1 MEVFRAV
8 MLTGSIN
15 GAAKLLFTSQPAV
28 SRIISHTEQ
37 TLRLSLFSRVKGKL
51 VPTPEAEALFREVDE
66 FFQQALRVEDFARGL
81 AQGPS
86 GTLNIASS
94 PCLSRSFIPK
104 AIAEFVQRYPNI
116 RVNYHTTL
124 LNSMAQEVLSNKVDI
139 AVSVLPLEH
148 PNLTVQPF
156 TEGRMVCLVPLG
168 HELTQQAS
176 VSIADLARYPLIA
189 HHPAIPFG
197 QLVSAAFRKA
207 NLTLSSRID
216 IHQTDVACSLVRSGA
231 GIAMVDQF
239 TVEGI
244 DWNDLQ
250 VLPLEDEIRLTP
262 SIVRSVF
269 DTRKT
274 HADKFAEILR
284 AMHSYSPQRPHQRQD
299 SPTVQALR
307 TAPYEKCA
315 NSESTQAEVS
325 KRSPRAVNKK

>member
-1 MEVFRAV
+1 MKFSLRQMEVFRAV

-28 SRIISHTEQ
+28 SRIVSHTEQ
-37 TLRLSLFSRVKGKL
+37 TLGLSLFSRIKGKL
-51 VPTPEAEALFREVDE
+51 VPTPEAEVLFLEVDA
-66 FFQQALRVEDFARGL
+66 FYQHALRVDDFARGL
-81 AQGPS
+81 TRGPS
-86 GTLNIASS
+86 GTLNISSS
-94 PCLSRSFIPK
+94 PCLSRGMMPQ
-104 AIAEFVQRYPNI
+104 AITKFVQRYPNI

-168 HELTQQAS
+168 HELTKQAA
-176 VSIADLARYPLIA
+176 VSIADLARYQLIA

-197 QLVSAAFRKA
+197 QLISAAFRKA
-207 NLTLSSRID
+207 NLTLTSHID
-216 IHQTDVACSLVRSGA
+216 IHQTDVACSLVRLGA

-239 TVEGI
+239 TAEGI
-244 DWNDLQ
+244 DSHDLQ
-250 VLPLEDEIRLTP
+250 VLPLVDEIRLTP

-274 HADKFAEILR
+274 HADKFAEILK
-284 AMHSYSPQRPHQRQD
+284 AMASNPPQRSQGRHPQFLD
-299 SPTVQALR
+299 VA
-307 TAPYEKCA
+307 
-315 NSESTQAEVS
+315 
-325 KRSPRAVNKK
+325 